1 MELQSITVQHFRSI
15 TTARKISL
23 NRVTVLVG
31 PNNEGK
37 SNILRALVLAMDLLS
52 FERRR
57 FPVGVIRSR
66 IRQNPIR
73 PIPNK
78 RIYDWERDYPVHLR
92 EKHPQGESII
102 VLDFRLTSNEI
113 QEFRETIKSNLS
125 DSLPIRVTIGE
136 AGYQIDVHKKGPG
149 AKVLSKKSPQIAS
162 FIAKRIGLQHIPAVR
177 TASQASEAVGKM
189 VEQALLSLEEDTAY
203 QDALNRVAE
212 AQRPLLDSLSS
223 EVKQTLVQFLPKVKD
238 VKFDIPSEARS
249 RAIRRACEIIIDD
262 GTPTLLQH
270 KGDGI
275 QSLVALGLAQH
286 VMERSSSSTRNVVV
300 AIEEPESH
308 LHPNAIHELRDVLLE
323 MSRAHQVVLTTHNP
337 LFVDRVRV
345 KSNILVHDKKAR
357 PASSVEEV
365 RQVLGV
371 RAADNLRVADLV
383 LVVEGEDDRGSLT
396 ALLSHYSEKLSKAF
410 NNKTIAIDSLLG
422 SGNLSYKLSLLRDG
436 LCLYHCFL
444 DDDVAG
450 RKAFEKAKS
459 QGLID
464 EANANFTICEGR
476 TESEFEDWLDPAL
489 YRDYVQSKFRVAL
502 INAKFRSSK
511 KWSVRMKE
519 SFALQ
524 GKRWTK
530 AMEKEVKTHIAELVN
545 ADPES
550 ALANAFHGVFSAFVS
565 QMEQRLNEIQQGRR
579 A

>member
-1 MELQSITVQHFRSI
+1 MELQSITVRYFRSI

-23 NRVTVLVG
+23 NRMTVLVG

-57 FPVGVIRSR
+57 LPIGVTRSR
-66 IRQNPIR
+66 TRPNPIR
-73 PIPNK
+73 PNPR

-92 EKHPQGESII
+92 EKNPQGKSEI
-102 VLDFRLTSNEI
+102 VLDFRLISNEI

-125 DSLPIRVTIGE
+125 GSLPIRVTIGR
-136 AGYQIDVHKKGPG
+136 AGYQIDVHKSGPG
-149 AKVLSKKSPQIAS
+149 AIVLSKKSPQIAS

-177 TASQASEAVGKM
+177 TASQASEAVGQM
-189 VEQALLSLEEDTAY
+189 VEQALFSLEEDTAY

-212 AQRPLLDSLSS
+212 AQRPLLDSLSG
-223 EVKQTLVQFLPKVKD
+223 EVKQTLVQFLPNVRD
-238 VKFDIPSEARS
+238 VKFDIPPEARS
-249 RAIRRACEIIIDD
+249 HAIRRACEITIDD

-275 QSLVALGLAQH
+275 QSLVALGLARH
-286 VMERSSSSTRNVVV
+286 VKERSSSSTRNLVV

-308 LHPNAIHELRDVLLE
+308 LHPDAIHELRDVLSE
-323 MSRAHQVVLTTHNP
+323 MSRTHQVVLTTHNP
-337 LFVDRVRV
+337 LFVDRVLV

-357 PASSVEEV
+357 PARSVEEV

-383 LVVEGEDDRGSLT
+383 LVVEGEDDRRSLT
-396 ALLSHYSEKLSKAF
+396 ALLSHHSEKLSKAF

-444 DDDVAG
+444 DDDAAG

-464 EANANFTICEGR
+464 EANANFAICEGR
-476 TESEFEDWLDPAL
+476 KESEFEDWLDPAL
-489 YRDYVQSKFRVAL
+489 YRDYVKNRFRVTL
-502 INAKFRSSK
+502 TNAKFRSAK

-519 SFALQ
+519 SFTLQ
-524 GKRWTK
+524 GKRWTN
-530 AMEKEVKTHIAELVN
+530 AVEKEVKMHIAGLVN
-545 ADPES
+545 AEPES
-550 ALANAFHGVFSAFVS
+550 ALANAFHGVFSEFVS
-565 QMEQRLNEIQQGRR
+565 QTEQRLDEIQQSRK